1 MEKFYLVKENIL
13 PESLIK
19 TIQTKELLANGEVK
33 TIHQAVEKVGL
44 SRSAFYK
51 YKDGIFPLN
60 KLQTES
66 IVTISMD
73 LHHRSGVLSKVIAL
87 VADFKGN
94 VLTINQTIPLQGMA
108 NVVMSVDTSSI
119 GENFSDL
126 LESLEFEGVK
136 RVQVIGQG

>member
-13 PESLIK
+13 PESLLK

-33 TIHQAVEKVGL
+33 TVHQAVEKVGL

-87 VADFKGN
+87 VAEFKGN

-119 GENFSDL
+119 GENFANL

>member
-13 PESLIK
+13 PESLLK
-19 TIQTKELLANGEVK
+19 TIQTKELLASGEVK
-33 TIHQAVEKVGL
+33 TVHQAVEKVGL

-51 YKDGIFPLN
+51 YKDGIFPIN

-73 LHHRSGVLSKVIAL
+73 LQHRSGVLSKVIAM
-87 VADFKGN
+87 VAEYKGN

-108 NVVMSVDTSSI
+108 NVVMSVDTSSV
-119 GENFSDL
+119 GEHFTEL
-126 LESLEFEGVK
+126 LTSLEFEGVK